1 MDAST
6 LRNISWTE
14 YASRDRFPMISK
26 ENSEAISSRLCRED
40 MKFYGLYP
48 IQEELILVACNFCK
62 KLVKIEALSNHY
74 ENSHNYTVRETLR
87 TPSSCDYN
95 SNEISLERRTNRKIP
110 ETAGLAN
117 KTDEPNVDR
126 QCGVWM
132 KDRKAKCRNSLN
144 CKLHPISLRR
154 NVKGRTKAFDRLLT
168 EHKERIQSERASG
181 TIESNLLIKQSGQPE
196 ETAAIKGVSENEFH
210 LKNSGDEDSF
220 DFRYR
225 KFHPIP
231 AAVCTFGA
239 RRLLPGTYIFNRRSD
254 RLYTALVS
262 AVNDFNFH
270 NKS

>member
-14 YASRDRFPMISK
+14 YASRGKDRFPMISK
-26 ENSEAISSRLCRED
+26 ENSEAISSRLCRE
-40 MKFYGLYP
+40 
-48 IQEELILVACNFCK
+48 
-62 KLVKIEALSNHY
+62 

-231 AAVCTFGA
+231 AAVNHFLIA
-239 RRLLPGTYIFNRRSD
+239 IFS
-254 RLYTALVS
+254 V
-262 AVNDFNFH
+262 
-270 NKS
+270 